1 MKQIICSLLLFIAFC
16 RANEHPEVETSL
28 GKIRGLVRQSFGGRK
43 YAVFEGIPFAK
54 PPIGDL
60 RFEDPQPIDGW
71 KGTWDATV
79 SHTCIQAAR
88 IMVETTMGEEDCLYL
103 NVYVPLER
111 LHEGEN
117 LDVIAYVHGGAFM
130 IGSGS
135 SYVSPDLLMDKD
147 IVFVSFNYRLGI
159 LGFLSTGDGTVSGN
173 LGLKDQVLALKWI
186 QRHVKSFGGNPDS
199 VTLAGLSAGA
209 ASVHLHYFSPLSK
222 GLFHRA
228 FSESGVALNPWV
240 LQERPGEKT
249 KKLASLVGC
258 IEDKMK
264 DIVECLKKRPAT
276 LLLSKLPEFYGY
288 GGYPFS
294 PFAPVVES
302 VNEPN
307 RFLPKHPMKS
317 YVDKDLI
324 DVPWLVST
332 TADEGLF
339 PFYWLASEIDDL
351 DEKWPDIAAYAL
363 DYNYTMAK
371 SQWAKI
377 GNKIK
382 EYYLGPGVKISR
394 DNLRQFAKVFSD
406 RLFVNGAEDAARRQS
421 KVNKSPVYY
430 FVFSH
435 ESEPLNM
442 FNIPGAGHGLS
453 RYYMYGASD
462 DKFTEEDKKLLPL
475 MVNMLT
481 AFVKTGKPEFPGVQW
496 DPVRS
501 SDITYVN
508 IKGPTDIKLETQ
520 DELSPREFWSSLDI
534 LENEKVVLVK
544 DEL

>member
-1 MKQIICSLLLFIAFC
+1 MKQIIYSLLLFIAFC

-60 RFEDPQPIDGW
+60 RFEDPQSIDGW

-88 IMVETTMGEEDCLYL
+88 KMVETPLGEEDCLYL

-117 LDVIAYVHGGAFM
+117 LDVIAYVHGGVFM

-147 IVFVSFNYRLGI
+147 VVFVTFNYRLGI
-159 LGFLSTGDGTVSGN
+159 LGFLSTGDGVVSGN
-173 LGLKDQVLALKWI
+173 LGLKDQVVALQWI
-186 QRHVKSFGGNPDS
+186 QRHIRNFGGNPHS
-199 VTLAGLSAGA
+199 VTLAGGSAGG

-258 IEDKMK
+258 FVEDTKS
-264 DIVECLKKRPAT
+264 VVSCLKERPAT
-276 LLLSKLPEFYGY
+276 LLLSKLTEFYGY
-288 GGYPFS
+288 GGFPFS

-307 RFLPKHPMKS
+307 RFLPKHPIKA
-317 YVDKDLI
+317 YVDKDII

-332 TADEGLF
+332 AADEGLF
-339 PFYWLASEIDDL
+339 PAIWLESEIDM

-371 SQWAKI
+371 SHWAKI

-382 EYYLGPGVKISR
+382 EHYLGAGVKLSK
-394 DNLRQFAKVFSD
+394 DNLKQFSRVFSD

-435 ESEPLNM
+435 ESEPLNE
-442 FNIPGAGHGLS
+442 FNISGAGHGLS

-462 DKFTEEDKKLLPL
+462 EKFTDEDKKLLPL

-481 AFVKTGKPEFPGVQW
+481 TFVKTGKPEFPGVQW

-501 SDITYVN
+501 TDITYVN

-520 DELSPREFWSSLDI
+520 DELSPREFWSSLNI
-534 LENEKVVLVK
+534 LENEKIVLVK